1 MMICGVEIVAR
12 SGDSSHNVFHLFINA
27 NKTSASVQ
35 NLVKYRSSEL
45 LTTGFVGFLV
55 TDGCMS
61 QEQRP
66 YYPGLDGVLAGE
78 TAISTIEGGL
88 QYYGYAVR
96 DLAEDATF
104 EEVAHLLLRGRLP
117 SEEELADFEA
127 ILVEA
132 SMVPEEVIDFMATI
146 PLHVNEMDVLRTT
159 VSALAHWDEDPS
171 GTSNV
176 TKAERLLG
184 QIPILIAAR
193 YRQRMGLR
201 VLQPQPD
208 LSVAAN
214 LLYLIT
220 GEEPSPTQ
228 ERAMDVSLIL
238 YAEHEFNAS
247 TFTARVVTSTL
258 SDLHSAVVAAIGA
271 LKGPLHGGAN
281 EQVLKQLQEIG
292 SPNNAEAWFR
302 DMVGTKQ
309 RLMGFG
315 HRVYKEGDP
324 RAYVLKDYCVRLAE
338 ERGQLE
344 LERTAEIIER
354 LARDTKGL
362 YPNLDWP
369 SARLYHY
376 LGLDVDLFTPLFV
389 ASRVSG
395 WCAHIIEQSQHNRLI
410 RPRAR
415 YIGQT
420 GLTFEPLSERESAE

>member
-1 MMICGVEIVAR
+1 
-12 SGDSSHNVFHLFINA
+12 
-27 NKTSASVQ
+27 
-35 NLVKYRSSEL
+35 
-45 LTTGFVGFLV
+45 
-55 TDGCMS
+55 MS
-61 QEQRP
+61 QDQP
-66 YYPGLDGVLAGE
+66 YFPGLDGVLAGE
-78 TAISTIEGGL
+78 TSISTIEGGL

-96 DLAEDATF
+96 DLAEDSTF
-104 EEVAHLLLRGRLP
+104 EEVAYLLLRGKLP
-117 SEEELADFEA
+117 TEDELADFEA
-127 ILVEA
+127 VLVEA
-132 SMVPEEVIDFMATI
+132 SHVPEEVVNFMATI
-146 PLHVNEMDVLRTT
+146 PLHVGEMDVLRTT
-159 VSALAHWDEDPS
+159 VSALAHWDEDPT
-171 GTSNV
+171 GTSNI

-201 VLQPQPD
+201 VLRPQAD

-214 LLYLIT
+214 LLYLIS
-220 GEEPSPTQ
+220 GDEPTPSQ

-247 TFTARVVTSTL
+247 TFTARVVTSTQ

-281 EQVLKQLQEIG
+281 EQVLKQLEEIG
-292 SPNNAEAWFR
+292 SPDNAEDWFLR
-302 DMVGTKQ
+302 MAAQKR

-338 ERGQLE
+338 ELGQSE
-344 LERTAEIIER
+344 LEQTAETIER
-354 LARDTKGL
+354 LARDNKGL

-376 LGLDVDLFTPLFV
+376 LGLDVDLYTPLFV
-389 ASRVSG
+389 ASRVVG

-410 RPRAR
+410 RPRAK

-420 GLTFEPLSERESAE
+420 GLTFEPMSERENAE

>member
-1 MMICGVEIVAR
+1 
-12 SGDSSHNVFHLFINA
+12 
-27 NKTSASVQ
+27 
-35 NLVKYRSSEL
+35 
-45 LTTGFVGFLV
+45 
-55 TDGCMS
+55 MS
-61 QEQRP
+61 QEPRP

-132 SMVPEEVIDFMATI
+132 SMVPDEVINFMSTI

-220 GEEPSPTQ
+220 GDEPSPTQ

-281 EQVLKQLQEIG
+281 EQVLRQLQEIG

-302 DMVGTKQ
+302 DMVGDKR

-338 ERGQLE
+338 ERGQME